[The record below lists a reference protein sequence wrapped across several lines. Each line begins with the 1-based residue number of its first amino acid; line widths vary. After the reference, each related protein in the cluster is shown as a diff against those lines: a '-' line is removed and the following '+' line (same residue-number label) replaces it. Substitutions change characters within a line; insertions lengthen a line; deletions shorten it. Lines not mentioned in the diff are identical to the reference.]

1 MILPTFAVP
10 VTLAE
15 VATTLPTNVVDINAP
30 FAKLAENAVLLCS
43 G

>member
-1 MILPTFAVP
+1 MLPMLAVP
-10 VTLAE
+10 VILAE
-15 VATTLPTNVVDINAP
+15 VATILPTNVVEINAP